1 MIDPRYKNNQ
11 NIFSDLN
18 DRICNKQ
25 LLISEIQS
33 IIHPEIRSSTDSPDA
48 NFPKNTNVGD
58 DDDPLSAFLAPT
70 VMEFENDFDSAT
82 SSNQKSKIVEEVEEF
97 LKVFLI
103 LNHFYKKY

>member
-48 NFPKNTNVGD
+48 NFPKNTHNGD
-58 DDDPLSAFLAPT
+58 HDDLLSAFLAPT
-70 VMEFENDFDSAT
+70 VMEFEDEFDSGN
-82 SSNQKSKIVEEVEEF
+82 SSSQKSKIVEEVEEF

-103 LNHFYKKY
+103 LTHFF